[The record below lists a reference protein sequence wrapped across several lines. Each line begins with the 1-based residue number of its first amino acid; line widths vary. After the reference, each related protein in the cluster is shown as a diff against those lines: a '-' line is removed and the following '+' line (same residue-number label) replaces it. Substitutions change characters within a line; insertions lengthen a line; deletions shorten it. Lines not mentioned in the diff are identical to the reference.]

1 MTAPLPPTGIN
12 IFNLLGARF
21 PHLRRRAFSHH
32 SGASLRATGSR
43 EVLRVPDKLDSAHA
57 VANLIGRYSIEIA
70 GVAATSSGP

>member
-43 EVLRVPDKLDSAHA
+43 EVLRVPSTAQALPSQ
-57 VANLIGRYSIEIA
+57 VSEA
-70 GVAATSSGP
+70 GGLASGCS